1 VTRILLAHLL
11 FLEDF
16 LVKIRMVLITA
27 LVAAVALG
35 TAGCNLI
42 QPQATTHHYD
52 PSDGV
57 GANVGDIKLRNL
69 VLISDNGQVGQLMFD
84 AINTTGTSITLHVA
98 FTANGSVS
106 KQNVIIPS
114 SEQPIGFGGPDEKQV
129 QLSDFGVPP
138 GGMIQLA
145 FEAAGSETV
154 TTFVPVLTTAQPE
167 YKGLTPTPTPT
178 PTPTNTLIP
187 SSAATTAPS
196 TQPAPTE
203 TPVG

>member
-1 VTRILLAHLL
+1 LGARVARILLFNLL

-27 LVAAVALG
+27 LVAAVAFG

-69 VLISDNGQVGQLMFD
+69 VLISDNGELGQLMFD

-98 FTANGSVS
+98 FTINGKVS

-114 SEQPIGFGGPDEKQV
+114 SEQPVRFGGPDERQV
-129 QLSDFGVPP
+129 QLANFGVAP

-167 YKGLTPTPTPT
+167 YKGLTPTPSPT
-178 PTPTNTLIP
+178 PTPTQTF
-187 SSAATTAPS
+187 TMTS
-196 TQPAPTE
+196 TPEPAPTE
-203 TPVG
+203 TPAG